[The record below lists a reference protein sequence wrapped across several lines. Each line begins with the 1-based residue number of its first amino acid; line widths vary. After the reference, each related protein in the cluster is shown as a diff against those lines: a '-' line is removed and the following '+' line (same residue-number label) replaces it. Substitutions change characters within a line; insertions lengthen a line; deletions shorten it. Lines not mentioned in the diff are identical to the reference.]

1 MKDADLCCVNNNQ
14 KLRVKAPARPALRSS
29 QCHDNIYADYGNK
42 GSILLRRSASSV
54 AIAENSLL
62 FSLLAGNLCNAID
75 V

>member
-1 MKDADLCCVNNNQ
+1 
-14 KLRVKAPARPALRSS
+14 
-29 QCHDNIYADYGNK
+29 
-42 GSILLRRSASSV
+42 LLRRSASSV